1 MATAQEPSAPAT
13 GFGKQKV
20 STSSFLSR
28 QIAAPLC
35 VDLDGT
41 LIKTNTLHES
51 ILALAR
57 TAPQYALLLPF
68 WLMRGQAYLWH
79 RLSQLV
85 SINVALLPYRP
96 EVLEYL
102 KREKLANREIT
113 LISGAHHTLVERVAR
128 HLNLFDHCQGSDE
141 LTHLIGKKKLSVII
155 HRYGKKSF
163 DYIGDSR
170 ADLPIWKESR
180 RAVIAG
186 SNMFLVAQ
194 LRKIADSY
202 DHIEPLDR
210 PGVRSL
216 LKAMRVYQWAKNLL
230 LFAAIFLGHQFTNP
244 ALIFNVLLG
253 FAAFSLCGSAVYIL
267 NDLMD
272 LEADRLHARK
282 QKRPFAAGD
291 VSPVTGALTSA
302 VLLLGAFAIAIPL
315 SLSFA
320 ATLGAYFAL
329 TLLYTFYFKE
339 KLLVDVFILA
349 GLYTLRVWAGGACT
363 GIAIS
368 HWALAFFMCL
378 FLSLALAKRHSE
390 LMASAGA
397 QEDKPLNRR
406 GYRPSDIPFVL
417 AYGCGS
423 SLMSVL
429 VIAIYLN
436 SPDVSVNYRS
446 PSMLWFVCPTL
457 GYWSG
462 RLWILA
468 VRGELD
474 EDPVLFA
481 IKDKISYLLGA
492 IIVMIVLL
500 AI

>member
-1 MATAQEPSAPAT
+1 MLDQMAPEPDP
-13 GFGKQKV
+13 
-20 STSSFLSR
+20 
-28 QIAAPLC
+28 PLF

-57 TAPQYALLLPF
+57 TAPQYLLLLPF

-79 RLSQLV
+79 RLSQFV
-85 SINVALLPYRP
+85 SLNVALLPYRP
-96 EVLEYL
+96 EVIEYL
-102 KREKLANREIT
+102 KREKRAGREIT

-128 HLNLFDHCQGSDE
+128 HLNLFDHFQGSDE
-141 LTHLIGKKKLSVII
+141 MAHLIGEKKLSVIV
-155 HRYGKKSF
+155 HLNEKKSF

-170 ADLPIWKESR
+170 ADLPIWKESQ

-194 LRKIADSY
+194 LKRSADNY
-202 DHIEPLDR
+202 DRIISLDR
-210 PGVRSL
+210 PRVRSL
-216 LKAMRVYQWAKNLL
+216 FKAMRVHQWAKNLL
-230 LFAAIFLGHQFTNP
+230 LFAAIFLGHRFNNLT
-244 ALIFNVLLG
+244 LVFNVLQG
-253 FAAFSLCGSAVYIL
+253 FIAFSLCGSAVYIL
-267 NDLMD
+267 NDLLD

-282 QKRPFAAGD
+282 RERPFAAGD
-291 VSPVTGALTSA
+291 ISPVTGVLISA
-302 VLLLGAFAIAIPL
+302 VLLLGAFAIAFPL

-329 TLLYTFYFKE
+329 TLLYSFYIKE
-339 KLLVDVFILA
+339 ILLLDVFLLA
-349 GLYTLRVWAGGACT
+349 SLYTIRVWAGGICANI
-363 GIAIS
+363 GIS
-368 HWALAFFMCL
+368 HWAIAFFMCL
-378 FLSLALAKRHSE
+378 FLSLALAKRYSE
-390 LMASAGA
+390 LIASADSH
-397 QEDKPLNRR
+397 EDKILNRR
-406 GYRPSDIPFVL
+406 GYQLSDIPFVL
-417 AYGCGS
+417 GYGCGS

-436 SPDVSVNYRS
+436 SPDVSVHYRRS
-446 PSMLWFVCPTL
+446 SMLWFVCPTL
-457 GYWSG
+457 AYWSG

-468 VRGELD
+468 ARGELD

-481 IKDKISYLLGA
+481 IKDKTTYLLGA

>member
-1 MATAQEPSAPAT
+1 MPDSMAPKSHP
-13 GFGKQKV
+13 
-20 STSSFLSR
+20 
-28 QIAAPLC
+28 PLC

-41 LIKTNTLHES
+41 LIKTNTLHEA
-51 ILALAR
+51 ILALVR
-57 TAPQYALLLPF
+57 TAPHYALLLPF

-79 RLSQLV
+79 RLSQFV
-85 SINVALLPYRP
+85 SLNVALLPYRP
-96 EVLEYL
+96 EVIEYL
-102 KREKLANREIT
+102 KREKRASREIT

-128 HLNLFDHCQGSDE
+128 HLNLFDHCMGSDE
-141 LTHLIGKKKLSVII
+141 MAHLIGEKKLSVIV
-155 HRYGKKSF
+155 HLYGKKSF

-170 ADLPIWKESR
+170 ADIPIWKESR

-186 SNMFLVAQ
+186 SNTFLVAQ
-194 LRKIADSY
+194 LRKCADSY
-202 DHIEPLDR
+202 DHIEPLDK
-210 PGVRSL
+210 PGIRSL
-216 LKAMRVYQWAKNLL
+216 LKAMRVYQWTKNLL

-244 ALIFNVLLG
+244 ALIFNVLRG

-267 NDLMD
+267 NDLID
-272 LEADRLHARK
+272 LDADRLHARK
-282 QKRPFAAGD
+282 RNRPFAAGD
-291 VSPVTGALTSA
+291 ISPATGALISG
-302 VLLLGAFAIAIPL
+302 VLLLAAFAIAIPL

-320 ATLGAYFAL
+320 AMLGAYFAL
-329 TLLYTFYFKE
+329 TLLYSFYLKE
-339 KLLVDVFILA
+339 KLLLDVFLLA
-349 GLYTLRVWAGGACT
+349 SLYTIRVWAGGICA
-363 GIAIS
+363 GIEIS
-368 HWALAFFMCL
+368 HWATAFFMCF

-390 LMASAGA
+390 LMASAGS

-417 AYGCGS
+417 AYGCSS

-436 SPDVSVNYRS
+436 SPDVSVHYRR
-446 PSMLWFVCPTL
+446 PDLLWFVCPTL
-457 GYWSG
+457 AYWSS

-468 VRGELD
+468 ARGQLD

-481 IKDKISYLLGA
+481 IKDKTSYLLGA